1 MISKIICKISFKM
14 NRLFFLLVLAC
25 IVISEISLIAIY
37 PAINKNGGYSDF
49 LKEMPQDMLTA
60 IGMQGNLNNLNEYL
74 NMNFYNSIYMY
85 ILMVFVVV
93 MSARLSAKLLGDT
106 SLAYFL
112 NSSISRKKFM
122 NSQIFVFNIELFLM
136 TVCSVVS
143 VLIGKLFLSEGVFE
157 LSSLLKI
164 NIELFALFMLI
175 GSLCFC
181 ISVFVNNGYQ
191 AVAYSATFVVL
202 LYITDVFRK
211 LVKSMKI
218 LDYCTLFTVY
228 DTDKITN
235 NTTYFVVSSVVMIVS
250 AISIYACSI
259 YYFNKRDLYL

>member
-1 MISKIICKISFKM
+1 
-14 NRLFFLLVLAC
+14 
-25 IVISEISLIAIY
+25 
-37 PAINKNGGYSDF
+37 
-49 LKEMPQDMLTA
+49 MPQDMLTA
-60 IGMQGNLNNLNEYL
+60 IGMQGDLNNLNEYL

-136 TVCSVVS
+136 MVCSVVS
-143 VLIGKLFLSEGVFE
+143 VLIGKLFLSESVFE
-157 LSSLLKI
+157 LSSFLKI

-175 GSLCFC
+175 GSLCFS
-181 ISVFVNNGYQ
+181 ISVFVNNESQ

-202 LYITDVFRK
+202 LYITEFSES
-211 LVKSMKI
+211 L
-218 LDYCTLFTVY
+218 
-228 DTDKITN
+228 
-235 NTTYFVVSSVVMIVS
+235 
-250 AISIYACSI
+250 
-259 YYFNKRDLYL
+259 

>member
-25 IVISEISLIAIY
+25 IAISEISLIAIY

-136 TVCSVVS
+136 TV
-143 VLIGKLFLSEGVFE
+143 FLSEGVFE
-157 LSSLLKI
+157 LSSFLKI

-181 ISVFVNNGYQ
+181 ISVFVNNGSQ

-202 LYITDVFRK
+202 LYITDVLRK

-228 DTDKITN
+228 DTEKITN

>member
-60 IGMQGNLNNLNEYL
+60 IGMQGDLNNLNEYL

-112 NSSISRKKFM
+112 NSSISRKRFM

-136 TVCSVVS
+136 MVCSVVS
-143 VLIGKLFLSEGVFE
+143 VLIGKLFLSESVFE
-157 LSSLLKI
+157 LSSFLKI

-175 GSLCFC
+175 GSLCFS
-181 ISVFVNNGYQ
+181 ISVFVNNESQ

-228 DTDKITN
+228 DTEKICN

-250 AISIYACSI
+250 AISIYAGSI

>member
-1 MISKIICKISFKM
+1 M

-25 IVISEISLIAIY
+25 IAISEISLIAIY

-112 NSSISRKKFM
+112 NSSIS
-122 NSQIFVFNIELFLM
+122 
-136 TVCSVVS
+136 
-143 VLIGKLFLSEGVFE
+143 
-157 LSSLLKI
+157 
-164 NIELFALFMLI
+164 
-175 GSLCFC
+175 
-181 ISVFVNNGYQ
+181 
-191 AVAYSATFVVL
+191 
-202 LYITDVFRK
+202 
-211 LVKSMKI
+211 
-218 LDYCTLFTVY
+218 
-228 DTDKITN
+228 
-235 NTTYFVVSSVVMIVS
+235 
-250 AISIYACSI
+250 
-259 YYFNKRDLYL
+259 